1 MKLRSFA
8 FLQYRVDETF
18 PMEAH
23 AMLRMVDANND
34 SRVSLQE
41 ATNAALQ
48 RFDRVDRNR
57 DGSIT
62 RDERQQRR
70 QRQAPAAR

>member
-1 MKLRSFA
+1 
-8 FLQYRVDETF
+8 
-18 PMEAH
+18 
-23 AMLRMVDANND
+23 MLRMVDANND

-48 RFDRVDRNR
+48 RFDRVDRNH

-62 RDERQQRR
+62 RDERQQRC